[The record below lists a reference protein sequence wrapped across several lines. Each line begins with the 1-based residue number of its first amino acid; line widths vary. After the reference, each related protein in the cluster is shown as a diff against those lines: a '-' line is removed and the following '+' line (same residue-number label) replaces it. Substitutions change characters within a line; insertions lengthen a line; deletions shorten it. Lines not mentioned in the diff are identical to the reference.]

1 MDKEIK
7 DIYSVVKKC
16 VEYLGMYNI
25 AKCTEANKKH
35 IEVDVDMTKYKLKR
49 GMRFASIKEMTQ
61 KTGISRM
68 TISRWVKSG
77 QVIEIE

>member
-16 VEYLGMYNI
+16 VEYFGMSNI
-25 AKCTEANKKH
+25 EKGTEASKKQ

-49 GMRFASIKEMTQ
+49 GMRFASIKEMNQ

-68 TISRWVKSG
+68 TISRWLKNG